1 MKDERGRLT
10 SEGLRVFL
18 LHPSSLILHPS
29 VLLCGAVL
37 ALPTP
42 AQAQQYPTRPV
53 RLIVPQTPGSS
64 TDIIARLVAQRLG
77 ERLGQTFVVDNR
89 AGAGS
94 LIGIDLVARAVP
106 DGYTLLVVAS
116 SITIHPLLHE
126 KSPFDPIRDFAPIT
140 QVATYPSILVLN
152 PAVAARSVTE
162 LVQLARAKPGEFN
175 VGSSGVGTGTHL
187 SAELFRSMTGVKWTY
202 IQFRGGAPAIT
213 ALLGGEVQLSFAT
226 MPLVLPYVRSGRL
239 RGLGVTSIRRSSAAP
254 DLPTIAES
262 GVPGY
267 DHGAWNAMLAP
278 AGTPRAIVQ
287 KLNQEVRAVLAT
299 ADVRERLLAEGA
311 EPLSSTPEA
320 FAAVIR
326 AEMAKWAKV
335 IKQTGMKAE

>member
-1 MKDERGRLT
+1 
-10 SEGLRVFL
+10 
-18 LHPSSLILHPS
+18 
-29 VLLCGAVL
+29 
-37 ALPTP
+37 
-42 AQAQQYPTRPV
+42 
-53 RLIVPQTPGSS
+53 
-64 TDIIARLVAQRLG
+64 
-77 ERLGQTFVVDNR
+77 VDNR

-94 LIGIDLVARAVP
+94 LIGIELVARAVP

-116 SITIHPLLHE
+116 SITIHPVLHE
-126 KSPFDPIRDFAPIT
+126 KLSFDTIRDFAPIT

-152 PAVAARSVTE
+152 PNVPARSVTE
-162 LVQLARAKPGEFN
+162 LIQLARAKPGQLN

-226 MPLVLPYVRSGRL
+226 MPLVLPHARSGRL
-239 RGLGVTSIRRSSAAP
+239 RALGVTSSRRSPAAP

-287 KLNQEVRAVLAT
+287 KLNQEVRAVLAL

-311 EPLSSTPEA
+311 EPLSSTPEE
-320 FAAVIR
+320 FGSIMR
-326 AEMAKWAKV
+326 AEMVKWAKV